1 MVATVGEQLGL
12 RERDSQ
18 LAVAGCLAQR
28 AEAGAG
34 ALLVVRGGTGSG
46 RTALLDAAAELARQ
60 QGLDVRRTRCSEY
73 DRDGGS
79 ASGSASGSDGGREPA
94 VVHRLLDGA
103 PEAAS
108 IDELSPGG
116 VPLALAVDDIHLADP
131 ASRAWLARLVPRLD
145 RLPVLLI
152 LTERHQYD
160 MTPAP
165 RGIAW
170 GLAPSLVHTV
180 RVPPLSERSVDAIAR
195 ARLGGEPP
203 PGLAAAT
210 AGNPLL
216 LHALLEDL
224 AELNPGQPPGR
235 SPSSV
240 AELHP
245 GAYADAV
252 SWWLAAA
259 GPQTA
264 DAVRALAMVQDEHD
278 PLGLLTGW
286 HLRGAAEAGREAAA
300 RRGAEAERVQG
311 SGTAEAGRDGR
322 WNECRAAAREGVEME
337 RILGSGT
344 AEAGRDGGWSE
355 HRTPARRSVEIARGQ
370 ESSGTGAE
378 RRPREAADPARLA
391 GWAAALRHH
400 GFLAAGSGGAGEPAR
415 FAHALL
421 RDAVL
426 HTLSRERRD
435 AAHRTAA
442 RLLHERGDRAG
453 AVARHLLPVPPVG
466 EAWAADVLLAA
477 AQEARSEADG
487 VPRAVA
493 HLRRALDEPLSTERR
508 GGVLT
513 ELGCLEVRI
522 ERPAGVRRL
531 AEALRVQQDGHGRV
545 RVASAL
551 GTALAAHGEVLAAIA
566 VLRDLADGFAGRP
579 DLLSAVQA
587 ATALIASHDGE
598 SWRQMISE
606 LLRLR
611 HLGDPDPMA
620 ETMLTEYESAAGLL
634 SAEQAWERVRP
645 LLAQGAVDPL
655 LEPYVLGSV
664 ATVAQWADRLDE
676 AERLAARVPLGEPV
690 LHPGHE
696 CLVSVR
702 AEAAVM
708 RGDFARLADDPDS
721 AANVHVGAQTVIA
734 LTELDRLDEACRLA
748 GKLAGPGPDNS
759 WQWCEFLYARGVLR
773 SAQGDPASALADFTD
788 CGRHQVGRGVV
799 SPVVTAWRS
808 AAADCL
814 VRTGRGGEAV
824 PLAAEELRL
833 ARIWGTARTEG
844 RALRALGSATGGRR
858 GLELIEE
865 AVTALREAPAAEP
878 ELIAAQLD
886 LGRSLTAA
894 GHSGQARDVLREA
907 AARAERL
914 GAVRLGRLARQ
925 ALRDGGARPR
935 RIQHTGTGALTA
947 SERRIADLAAAGHGN
962 AGIAE
967 LLHLARRTVETHLTS
982 TYRKLGIRQRA
993 DLEAALA
1000 AAPVAPAGR

>member
-1 MVATVGEQLGL
+1 MATVGEQLGL
-12 RERDSQ
+12 CERDGQ
-18 LAVAGCLAQR
+18 LAVAARLAQR

-46 RTALLDAAAELARQ
+46 RTALLDAAAEIARR
-60 QGLDVRRTRCSEY
+60 QGMDVRRTRCSDH
-73 DRDGGS
+73 DRDGGT
-79 ASGSASGSDGGREPA
+79 RPA

-103 PEAAS
+103 PETVS

-131 ASRAWLARLVPRLD
+131 ASRAWLGRLVPRLD

-160 MTPAP
+160 MTAAP

-180 RVPPLSERSVDAIAR
+180 RLPPLSGPSVDAIAR

-216 LHALLEDL
+216 LHALLQDL
-224 AELNPGQPPGR
+224 AELHPGGPPER
-235 SPSSV
+235 TPSSV

-252 SWWLAAA
+252 AWLLSAA

-264 DAVRALAMVQDEHD
+264 AAGCALALVQDERD
-278 PLGLLTGW
+278 PLGLLAEW
-286 HLRGAAEAGREAAA
+286 QRGDRRRVERKGFAAPP
-300 RRGAEAERVQG
+300 RGE
-311 SGTAEAGRDGR
+311 
-322 WNECRAAAREGVEME
+322 
-337 RILGSGT
+337 
-344 AEAGRDGGWSE
+344 
-355 HRTPARRSVEIARGQ
+355 P
-370 ESSGTGAE
+370 ES
-378 RRPREAADPARLA
+378 ADPARLA

-400 GFLAAGSGGAGEPAR
+400 GFLAAGSGDAGEPIR
-415 FAHALL
+415 FAHPLL

-426 HTLSRERRD
+426 HTLPRERRD

-453 AVARHLLPVPPVG
+453 AVAGHLLPVPPVG

-477 AQEARSEADG
+477 AQETRSEPEG

-493 HLRRALDEPLSTERR
+493 HLRRALDEPLTTERR
-508 GGVLT
+508 GSVLT

-522 ERPAGVRRL
+522 ERAAGVRRL

-551 GTALAAHGEVLAAIA
+551 GTALAAHGEVPAAIA
-566 VLRDLADGFAGRP
+566 VLRELADGFAGRP

-620 ETMLTEYESAAGLL
+620 EMMLTEYESAAGLL
-634 SAEQAWERVRP
+634 SAEQAWEQVRP
-645 LLAQGAVDPL
+645 LLAHGAVDPL

-676 AERLAARVPLGEPV
+676 AERYADRVPLGEPV

-708 RGDFARLADDPDS
+708 RGDFARLADHQDT
-721 AANVHVGAQTVIA
+721 AANVHVGAQTMIA
-734 LTELDRLDEACRLA
+734 LTELDRLDEAAVLA

-759 WQWCEFLYARGVLR
+759 WQWCEFLYARGLLR
-773 SAQGDPASALADFTD
+773 SARGDDGGALEDLTD
-788 CGRHQVGRGVV
+788 CGRLQGGRGVV
-799 SPVVTAWRS
+799 SPVVTPWRS

-814 VRTGRGGEAV
+814 VRTGRAGEAV

-844 RALRALGSATGGRR
+844 RALRALGSATGGRH
-858 GLELIEE
+858 GLELIDEAVARLREE
-865 AVTALREAPAAEP
+865 AAAEP

-886 LGRSLTAA
+886 LGRALTAA
-894 GHSGQARDVLREA
+894 GHCGRAREVLREA

-935 RIQHTGTGALTA
+935 RIPHTGTGALTA
-947 SERRIADLAAAGHGN
+947 SERRIAELAAAGHGN

-993 DLEAALA
+993 DLTVALA
-1000 AAPVAPAGR
+1000 AAPKVPSGR

>member
-1 MVATVGEQLGL
+1 MATVGEQFGL
-12 RERDSQ
+12 RERDGQ
-18 LAVAGCLAQR
+18 LAVAARLAER

-34 ALLVVRGGTGSG
+34 ALLVVRGGSGSG
-46 RTALLDAAAELARQ
+46 RTALLDAAAELARR
-60 QGLDVRRTRCSEY
+60 QGLDVRRTRGAEH
-73 DRDGGS
+73 DQDAGS
-79 ASGSASGSDGGREPA
+79 VPA
-94 VVHRLLDGA
+94 VVRRLLDGA
-103 PEAAS
+103 PEATS
-108 IDELSPGG
+108 IDDLSPGG
-116 VPLALAVDDIHLADP
+116 IPLALAVDDIHLADP
-131 ASRAWLARLVPRLD
+131 ASRGWFGRLVPRLD

-180 RVPPLSERSVDAIAR
+180 RLPPLSGPSVDAIAR
-195 ARLGGEPP
+195 ERLGGDPP

-216 LHALLEDL
+216 LHALLQDL
-224 AELNPGQPPGR
+224 AELHPGGPPER
-235 SPSSV
+235 TPSSV

-252 SWWLAAA
+252 AWLLAAA

-264 DAVRALAMVQDEHD
+264 DAGCALALVQDEHD
-278 PLGLLTGW
+278 PLGLLAEWQRGERRRTGRKGFTVPG
-286 HLRGAAEAGREAAA
+286 HVGAG
-300 RRGAEAERVQG
+300 
-311 SGTAEAGRDGR
+311 
-322 WNECRAAAREGVEME
+322 
-337 RILGSGT
+337 
-344 AEAGRDGGWSE
+344 
-355 HRTPARRSVEIARGQ
+355 PARGEP
-370 ESSGTGAE
+370 ET
-378 RRPREAADPARLA
+378 ADPARLA

-400 GFLAAGSGGAGEPAR
+400 GFLAAGHGEAGGPAR
-415 FAHALL
+415 FAHPLL

-426 HTLSRERRD
+426 HTLPRERRD

-453 AVARHLLPVPPVG
+453 AVAGHLLPVPPVG

-477 AQEARSEADG
+477 AQETRSEPEG

-493 HLRRALDEPLSTERR
+493 HLRRALDEPLTTERR
-508 GGVLT
+508 GSVLT

-522 ERPAGVRRL
+522 DRAAGVRRL

-551 GTALAAHGEVLAAIA
+551 GTALAAHGEVPAAIA
-566 VLRDLADGFAGRP
+566 VLRELADGFAGRP

-620 ETMLTEYESAAGLL
+620 EMMLTEYESAAGLL
-634 SAEQAWERVRP
+634 SAEQAWEQVRP
-645 LLAQGAVDPL
+645 LLTHGSVDPL

-664 ATVAQWADRLDE
+664 ATVAQWADLLDE
-676 AERLAARVPLGEPV
+676 AERYAARIPLGEPV

-708 RGDFARLADDPDS
+708 RGDFARLVDDQDP
-721 AANVHVGAQTVIA
+721 AANVHVGAQTMIA
-734 LTELDRLDEACRLA
+734 LTELDRLDEAAGLA
-748 GKLAGPGPDNS
+748 AKLAGPGPDHS
-759 WQWCEFLYARGVLR
+759 WQWCEFLYARGLLR
-773 SAQGDPASALADFTD
+773 AARGDDAGALEDLTD
-788 CGRHQVGRGVV
+788 CGRRQVARGVV

-808 AAADCL
+808 AAADSL
-814 VRTGRGGEAV
+814 VRTGRAGEAV
-824 PLAAEELRL
+824 PLATEELRL

-858 GLELIEE
+858 GIELLEE
-865 AVTALREAPAAEP
+865 AVTRLREEPAAEP
-878 ELIAAQLD
+878 ELIAAQLG

-894 GHSGQARDVLREA
+894 GRSGQARDVLREA

-914 GAVRLGRLARQ
+914 GAVRLARLARQ

-935 RIQHTGTGALTA
+935 RIPHTGTGALTG
-947 SERRIADLAAAGHGN
+947 SERRIAELAAAGHGN
-962 AGIAE
+962 GEIAE

-993 DLEAALA
+993 DLAAALA
-1000 AAPVAPAGR
+1000 AAPGIPAGR